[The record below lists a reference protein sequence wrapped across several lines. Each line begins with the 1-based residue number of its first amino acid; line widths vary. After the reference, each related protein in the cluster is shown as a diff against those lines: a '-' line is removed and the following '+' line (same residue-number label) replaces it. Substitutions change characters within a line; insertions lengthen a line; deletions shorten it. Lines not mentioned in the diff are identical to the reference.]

1 MQLAL
6 TFLGQQQ
13 PNLVIRLL
21 EIVVDS
27 SCTVR
32 ECHSDVMENI
42 SAGHIMASGDWHEI
56 ARLENT
62 LKQLESEAGLQI
74 NLSRAEDWKPSQS
87 YLPYT
92 IEVYTADRNGILQ
105 ELTRFLQTQNILI
118 TQIKTCR
125 NPASKVMVELFC
137 INLGIAIPANVHIIS
152 LREEFLD
159 FCDNANIDAILEPV
173 KIY

>member
-6 TFLGQQQ
+6 TFLGHQQ
-13 PNLVIRLL
+13 PNFIVRLL
-21 EIVVDS
+21 QIIAES

-32 ECHSDVMENI
+32 DCHSDMMENL
-42 SAGHIMASGDWHEI
+42 SAGHLMIDGDWHEI

-62 LKQLESEAGLQI
+62 LKQLEAEPGLQI
-74 NLSRAEDWKPSQS
+74 SLSRAESWKPNHPHI
-87 YLPYT
+87 PYT
-92 IEVYTADRNGILQ
+92 IEVYAADRTGILQ
-105 ELTRFLQTQNILI
+105 ELTQFLQIQNILI

-125 NPASKVMVELFC
+125 NRASKVMAELFC
-137 INLGIAIPANVHIIS
+137 VNLSIAIPSHTHIIS

-173 KIY
+173 KF